1 MDDDLEGLFQCV
13 PCFKQQCLDET
24 QLVELPSGS
33 LALIAEDAR
42 KRMVKQQAFLWSV
55 STSNNPYYMCYRI
68 REKNG
73 LCNGYFW
80 GCLNRWQPELR
91 LRYGDGHEDVER
103 SVRFFNCDGAVLRYC
118 FLCVKTRCKTNSG
131 GLQSLLSQEQRQEE
145 EEKSTQ
151 RLVAEF
157 PWLLRE
163 VKGSALGLRFRRGL
177 RSKLM
182 RENLLSSEGMNYLQ
196 SQKEMHLLEGA
207 YWAVVKGTK
216 GRKALQLITGTV
228 ELCSSKSCCL
238 RLGNGKVYGLS
249 SAEFY
254 ARLCSAEMHI
264 LWLPPA
270 ASKALGLPHRQLSCQ
285 LQQLLGLQPKMREVD
300 ASMEP
305 SKGVKRKAA
314 DPPPKRGGFLQLLQR
329 SANKEVLMSA
339 WGCKFWMSRKVNRV
353 A

>member
-1 MDDDLEGLFQCV
+1 LHGESGFYVAIPSYQRVGIIQTKTLALLQKQGVSPNRVYIFVADAVEYEKYRRAIGKDWPNIVIGVRTLWRQRNFITEFFREGTHIVSMDDDLEGLFQCV

-80 GCLNRWQPELR
+80 GCLNRRQPELR

-163 VKGSALGLRFRRGL
+163 VKGSPLGLRFRRGL

-196 SQKEMHLLEGA
+196 SQKEGSQGFAAYHWYCGALLIE
-207 YWAVVKGTK
+207 
-216 GRKALQLITGTV
+216 
-228 ELCSSKSCCL
+228 EL
-238 RLGNGKVYGLS
+238 
-249 SAEFY
+249 
-254 ARLCSAEMHI
+254 
-264 LWLPPA
+264 LP
-270 ASKALGLPHRQLSCQ
+270 SFG
-285 LQQLLGLQPKMREVD
+285 
-300 ASMEP
+300 
-305 SKGVKRKAA
+305 
-314 DPPPKRGGFLQLLQR
+314 QR
-329 SANKEVLMSA
+329 
-339 WGCKFWMSRKVNRV
+339 
-353 A
+353 